1 MPAQLVQPVH
11 RQAHAQPPGGGAD
24 AECHQAGDGRG
35 ECRNGREPVL
45 LGNYAASD
53 AASAPNRARP
63 AMGVIRASGRAS
75 NNLTRDALNSA
86 SVKDLVFCLIREF
99 RYKNGS
105 LDSMWKAGD
114 GSGREWLW

>member
-1 MPAQLVQPVH
+1 M
-11 RQAHAQPPGGGAD
+11 
-24 AECHQAGDGRG
+24 
-35 ECRNGREPVL
+35 L
-45 LGNYAASD
+45 LGNQAASN

-105 LDSMWKAGD
+105 LDSMWKAANGP
-114 GSGREWLW
+114 GRGRLW